1 MTPSVLIV
9 LGVLVAGAGLYVWVT
24 YNRLTELSVRKES
37 AWGDVDVQLRKRWD
51 LVPRLVET
59 VGGYAAHERSTLE
72 EVVAARARATDAS
85 GAEAQAGAE
94 SGLNKGFAG
103 LFALA
108 ERYPEL
114 KADELFRSLHDQLID
129 VEDDLESAR
138 RYYNAVVRDLNVRV
152 AQFPSSLVA
161 RLTGKRAGE
170 FFQITDLRAAG
181 VPVVRFGD
189 GAQS

>member
-1 MTPSVLIV
+1 MTPSVLVV
-9 LGVLVAGAGLYVWVT
+9 LGVLVAGVGVYVWLT
-24 YNRLTELSVRKES
+24 YNRLAALSVRRDG
-37 AWGDVDVQLRKRWD
+37 AWGDIDVQLRKRWD

-59 VGGYAAHERSTLE
+59 VGGYAQHERGTLE
-72 EVVAARARATDAS
+72 EVVAARARAASAS

-108 ERYPEL
+108 ERYPDL

-129 VEDDLESAR
+129 VEDDLESSR
-138 RYYNAVVRDLNVRV
+138 RYYNAVVRDLNIAV
-152 AQFPSSLVA
+152 AQFPSSVVA

-170 FFQITDLRAAG
+170 FFEITDLKAAG
-181 VPVVRFGD
+181 VPVVRFAD
-189 GAQS
+189 GGQA